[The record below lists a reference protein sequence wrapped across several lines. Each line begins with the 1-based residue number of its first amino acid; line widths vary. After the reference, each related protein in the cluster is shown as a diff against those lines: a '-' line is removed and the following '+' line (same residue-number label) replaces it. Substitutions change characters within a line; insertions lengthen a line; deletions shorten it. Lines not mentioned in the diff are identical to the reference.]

1 MCIFCSIVKKEI
13 PNYTIYEDES
23 VLAFLDVNP
32 TAKGHTLV
40 IPKTHYDSFIECD
53 SKDLHHVMDV
63 AQKIAKKME
72 SELPCDGIN
81 VLTNIRQAAGQSVN
95 HFHIHLIPRYKD
107 QDVVQIEFK
116 PIDAVDYN
124 EIIKKI
130 GF

>member
-1 MCIFCSIVKKEI
+1 MCIFCSIVNKEI

-53 SKDLHHVMDV
+53 SKDLHHVMVV

-116 PIDAVDYN
+116 PIDAVDFN

>member
-53 SKDLHHVMDV
+53 SNDLHHVMNV

-72 SELPCDGIN
+72 TELPCDGVN
-81 VLTNIRQAAGQSVN
+81 VLTNVRQAAGQSVN
-95 HFHIHLIPRYKD
+95 HFHVHLIPRYKN

-116 PIDAVDYN
+116 PIEAVDYN